1 MTKWTVE
8 YALSYG
14 LGRFASLKKVKKYLD
29 TSARFGKIGGLS
41 RKKISGK
48 LFNNQ
53 VR

>member
-1 MTKWTVE
+1 MTNWTVQ

-14 LGRFASLKKVKKYLD
+14 LSGFASLKKVKEYLD
-29 TSARFGKIGGLS
+29 TSAQFDKIGGLS